1 MIEKFDRAWA
11 LGGACWNAL
20 LLDKEMLLFPIMS
33 TLALLAAIGGS
44 VAPLW
49 ASGTLDTI
57 MEGFQANPDSI
68 NDPWVMAVAFGFYFV
83 SYFIMIFFNTALVT
97 CAMIRFAG
105 GDPTVMDGL
114 RSSMR
119 NLHKIFAW
127 ALFAASI
134 GFLLN
139 MLANRLK
146 GVGKFLSSLLG
157 AAWAIATY
165 FVVPVLVLE
174 DVGPIGAVRR
184 SVSTVRKTWGESLIA
199 HVGLSALQIIG
210 IIGAAPMFLGG
221 IFVVDEQPLLAS
233 GLWGAAIAWIII
245 TSLVLTTLGAI
256 LKAALYIYAIE
267 GTVPENFDSAM
278 IRDAFR
284 DD

>member
-1 MIEKFDRAWA
+1 MIEKFDRAWT
-11 LGGACWNAL
+11 LGNACWKAL

-33 TLALLAAIGGS
+33 TAALLLAIGGS
-44 VAPLW
+44 VGPLW
-49 ASGTLDTI
+49 ASGTLETI
-57 MEGFQANPDSI
+57 MEGFRANPDSAQ
-68 NDPWVMAVAFGFYFV
+68 DPWVMAVAFGFYFV
-83 SYFIMIFFNTALVT
+83 CYFIMIFFNTALVT

-139 MLANRLK
+139 MVEQRLK
-146 GVGKFLSSLLG
+146 GVGRFIAGLMG

-184 SVSTVRKTWGESLIA
+184 SVATVRQTWGESLIA
-199 HVGLSALQIIG
+199 HAGLSALQFIG
-210 IIGAAPMFLGG
+210 AIGAALIFFGG
-221 IFVVDEQPLLAS
+221 LFVFDRDPLLA
-233 GLWGAAIAWIII
+233 GALWGCAIAWLII
-245 TSLVLTTLGAI
+245 TALVLSTLGAI

-267 GTVPENFDSAM
+267 GTVPDQFDSAM

-284 DD
+284 ND